1 MTLSNI
7 QQRIPNRYVL
17 GLLRFFGLFNAF
29 ILRANLSIAIV
40 AMVTPMNETTS
51 NNIMPAGFLATIYG
65 GRILFGGSIG
75 LCAFLTLFTPLCAQA
90 GSEALI
96 FLRLLEGLV
105 STCAYPALHDIW
117 SKWGPKRAYLGT
129 FIILMFG
136 GVIAADWS
144 WEWAFYL
151 SGLFCLVWTAI
162 RFYFTAELPST
173 HETISEEEAKYIEEN
188 RDQAISQIDTIPWKD
203 IFTSLPVWAIIAVHF
218 GTSWSLFLIFNEF
231 PTFLVKSLGF
241 RVDSAGSMAA
251 LLWLLLAVTVYA
263 AGIISDKL
271 TEKYSTLFLKREG
284 DTRFVISMVIGVL
297 ALAFYIVFAGGE
309 LQTWAWGSSNEYEP
323 VLNNPISSPNAN
335 ESSVLDE
342 NNTEWIRRFVS
353 AYTSGQSTAQIMAL
367 ANIYQRIPK
376 RYIFSVL
383 AFFGMFNASM
393 LRSNLSIAV
402 VEIITPRVEITSNN
416 TTRIIPAVHNWSTTT
431 QGYILSSFFFTY
443 TAVQVPLGFLATRFG
458 GRIFFGGSIG
468 LCAFVSLFTPLCVR
482 SGSTALILLRLLEGF
497 CLSSVYPSLHVVWSI
512 WAPKTDKSKMASL
525 AFSGVYCGAFF
536 IMLTGG
542 AIAADWSWEWVFYL
556 PGLSAL
562 SWTIAWFYVTAES
575 PSTHPTISVEEV
587 KYIEDNMDKD
597 ILRTDTIPW
606 KAVLTSLPVWAII
619 AAHFGANWSAYL
631 ILTELPTFLVKA
643 LDFRIDTAGLLAA
656 LPWLALGIS
665 TCAAGVISDRL
676 TEKYSTLYIRK
687 LIMFI
692 TFTIMVLS
700 FLMIIL
706 LNVKSRGL
714 IVMGITIMAT
724 SCGPAWA
731 NFGVN
736 HLDIGGHYAG
746 VLMSISNSIGSTP
759 GFLAPMI
766 TGYIVENPHLKREW
780 NIIFIISI
788 VICVL
793 AIGFYMIFAAGE
805 LQPWALNNNNEYE
818 PVLNNPISS
827 QDLNENNTE

>member
-7 QQRIPNRYVL
+7 QQRIPKRYVL

-40 AMVTPMNETTS
+40 AMVTPMNKTTS
-51 NNIMPAGFLATIYG
+51 NNISRIIPVTKRTQSYILSSYFYTYCLFQVPAGFLATRYG

-117 SKWGPKRAYLGT
+117 SKWAPKRAYLGT

-162 RFYFTAELPST
+162 WFYFTAELPST

-241 RVDSAGSMAA
+241 RVDSASSMAA

-342 NNTEWIRRFVS
+342 NNTE
-353 AYTSGQSTAQIMAL
+353 
-367 ANIYQRIPK
+367 
-376 RYIFSVL
+376 
-383 AFFGMFNASM
+383 
-393 LRSNLSIAV
+393 
-402 VEIITPRVEITSNN
+402 
-416 TTRIIPAVHNWSTTT
+416 
-431 QGYILSSFFFTY
+431 
-443 TAVQVPLGFLATRFG
+443 
-458 GRIFFGGSIG
+458 
-468 LCAFVSLFTPLCVR
+468 
-482 SGSTALILLRLLEGF
+482 
-497 CLSSVYPSLHVVWSI
+497 
-512 WAPKTDKSKMASL
+512 
-525 AFSGVYCGAFF
+525 
-536 IMLTGG
+536 
-542 AIAADWSWEWVFYL
+542 
-556 PGLSAL
+556 
-562 SWTIAWFYVTAES
+562 
-575 PSTHPTISVEEV
+575 
-587 KYIEDNMDKD
+587 
-597 ILRTDTIPW
+597 
-606 KAVLTSLPVWAII
+606 
-619 AAHFGANWSAYL
+619 
-631 ILTELPTFLVKA
+631 
-643 LDFRIDTAGLLAA
+643 
-656 LPWLALGIS
+656 
-665 TCAAGVISDRL
+665 
-676 TEKYSTLYIRK
+676 
-687 LIMFI
+687 
-692 TFTIMVLS
+692 
-700 FLMIIL
+700 
-706 LNVKSRGL
+706 
-714 IVMGITIMAT
+714 
-724 SCGPAWA
+724 
-731 NFGVN
+731 
-736 HLDIGGHYAG
+736 
-746 VLMSISNSIGSTP
+746 
-759 GFLAPMI
+759 
-766 TGYIVENPHLKREW
+766 
-780 NIIFIISI
+780 
-788 VICVL
+788 
-793 AIGFYMIFAAGE
+793 
-805 LQPWALNNNNEYE
+805 
-818 PVLNNPISS
+818 
-827 QDLNENNTE
+827 

>member
-1 MTLSNI
+1 M
-7 QQRIPNRYVL
+7 
-17 GLLRFFGLFNAF
+17 
-29 ILRANLSIAIV
+29 
-40 AMVTPMNETTS
+40 
-51 NNIMPAGFLATIYG
+51 
-65 GRILFGGSIG
+65 
-75 LCAFLTLFTPLCAQA
+75 
-90 GSEALI
+90 
-96 FLRLLEGLV
+96 
-105 STCAYPALHDIW
+105 
-117 SKWGPKRAYLGT
+117 
-129 FIILMFG
+129 
-136 GVIAADWS
+136 
-144 WEWAFYL
+144 
-151 SGLFCLVWTAI
+151 
-162 RFYFTAELPST
+162 
-173 HETISEEEAKYIEEN
+173 
-188 RDQAISQIDTIPWKD
+188 
-203 IFTSLPVWAIIAVHF
+203 
-218 GTSWSLFLIFNEF
+218 
-231 PTFLVKSLGF
+231 
-241 RVDSAGSMAA
+241 
-251 LLWLLLAVTVYA
+251 
-263 AGIISDKL
+263 
-271 TEKYSTLFLKREG
+271 KREG

-468 LCAFVSLFTPLCVR
+468 SCAFVSLFTPLCVR

-525 AFSGVYCGAFF
+525 AFSGVYCGACF